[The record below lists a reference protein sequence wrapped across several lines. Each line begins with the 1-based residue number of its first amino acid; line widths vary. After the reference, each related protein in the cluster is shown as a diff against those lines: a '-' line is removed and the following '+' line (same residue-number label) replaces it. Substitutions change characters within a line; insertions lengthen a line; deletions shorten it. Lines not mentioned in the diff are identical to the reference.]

1 MTSSS
6 EGDDVAPDAER
17 DASSA
22 SDAERAPLPAASAP
36 ARPRSIPAAAPEG
49 PDELA
54 ARAEPVES
62 GPDPERLRARFGR
75 PFEAGDVIFREG
87 EPGTEAYLLEEGR
100 IRLIKKVR
108 GAERS
113 LMVLKP
119 GDLFGESAL
128 LGGAARWST
137 AIALSRGVALALDQ
151 GTLQNLVE
159 RNPAV
164 ALRIIKQLVGRLR
177 DAEDQIEIMM
187 LSDTQS
193 KVVNALLKLA
203 QQSRAA
209 SGAASNG
216 ASFAISPME
225 LSTRV
230 GLDVDTVKR
239 AVQQLREGQYLRVAD
254 ERLEIPDIDALRRL
268 FSLLGL
274 KDEIRGEQ

>member
-1 MTSSS
+1 MTSPP
-6 EGDDVAPDAER
+6 EGDRIADDSES
-17 DASSA
+17 ASSSRNEADLDPSPREDAAQGAPSTELQPEKVEAVA
-22 SDAERAPLPAASAP
+22 S
-36 ARPRSIPAAAPEG
+36 RSEA
-49 PDELA
+49 
-54 ARAEPVES
+54 V
-62 GPDPERLRARFGR
+62 PDPERLRARFGR
-75 PFEAGDVIFREG
+75 PFEAGDVIYREG

-100 IRLIKKVR
+100 VRLIKKVR

-128 LGGAARWST
+128 LAGAPRWST
-137 AIALSRGVALALDQ
+137 AIALSRGVALALDHS
-151 GTLQNLVE
+151 TLQNLVD

-164 ALRIIKQLVGRLR
+164 ALRIVRQLVARLR

-187 LSDTQS
+187 LADTQS

-203 QQSRAA
+203 QQSRTPATPT
-209 SGAASNG
+209 GG

-254 ERLEIPDIDALRRL
+254 ERLEIPDLDALRRL